1 MILKGSVAIDGVS
14 LTISYLDDEIFKVSI
29 IPHTKSNTILLT
41 KNVGDFVNL
50 ESDVIGKYVNN
61 FMVNNYKELN
71 SNSSN
76 HKSNIDKDFYLKMGL
91 KIIKE

>member
-1 MILKGSVAIDGVS
+1 MIFKGFVVIDGVS
-14 LTISYLDDEIFKVSI
+14 LIILYLDDEIFKVFI
-29 IPHTKSNTILLT
+29 IFYIKINIIFLI

-71 SNSSN
+71 FNSSN
-76 HKSNIDKDFYLKMGL
+76 YKLNIDKDFLFKNGF
-91 KIIKE
+91 